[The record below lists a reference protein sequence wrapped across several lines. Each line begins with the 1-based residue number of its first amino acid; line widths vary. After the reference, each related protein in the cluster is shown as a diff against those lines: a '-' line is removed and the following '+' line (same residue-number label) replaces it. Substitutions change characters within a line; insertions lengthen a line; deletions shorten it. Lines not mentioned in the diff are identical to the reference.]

1 MLGTFSRSFVKPKTN
16 LLTTLSSS
24 FKQLAHFASLGSP
37 IQPAVIVVHG
47 DNQGTIMQWLAISF
61 CTGECWGY
69 PVHLLRSFLCP
80 LVKPLTQLPTFRL
93 PTGRRRHGTSWLWR
107 GVPLHSLGREVLPTI
122 LTQFIR
128 QIDTVDRA
136 VTFAAPMWHLGAM
149 CESWM

>member
-24 FKQLAHFASLGSP
+24 FKQLALFCVAGITNPTCCNCGSWWQSRHYNAVACHF
-37 IQPAVIVVHG
+37 
-47 DNQGTIMQWLAISF
+47 
-61 CTGECWGY
+61 
-69 PVHLLRSFLCP
+69 LLHRRMLRLPCPPSQKFLRP